1 MKTPAEIFAA
11 LRDEAGT
18 VLIGNEDVVENVLIS
33 TLTEGHVLLEG
44 PPGVAKTT
52 IARLFA
58 NLTDLDYSRIQLM
71 PDLLPS
77 DVTGTD
83 VYREETGEFEF
94 RKGPIFAN
102 VVLADEINRATPKTQ
117 SALLEAMQERIVTV
131 ASTTTPLPE
140 PFILIATQNPI
151 EAEGTYRLPIA
162 QRDRFQFKLRVDL
175 PDRDDERE
183 LFDRFNA
190 DPDLAPETVSP
201 IVTADAIRQA
211 KGIVDQVYV
220 DDKIREYV
228 LDIVEASR
236 EHSLVGHGASP
247 RATLAFLNASKAKAA
262 IRGRDYVIPSDVRE
276 LAPQVLAHRL
286 VLDADAEF
294 GGRTARDIVDEI
306 IDEIEVPGSNIGA
319 DDSFEKG
326 EPAVSDGGAS
336 NADADADE
344 RLLDDGLGS
353 PDEDGSGNGR

>member
-11 LRDEAGT
+11 LREEAGT

-33 TLTEGHVLLEG
+33 MLTEGHVLLEG

-58 NLTDLDYSRIQLM
+58 SLTDLDYSRIQLM

-162 QRDRFQFKLRVDL
+162 QRDRFQFKLQVDL

-190 DPDLAPETVSP
+190 QPDLAPEN
-201 IVTADAIRQA
+201 VTPVISAESIRHA
-211 KGIVDQVYV
+211 KEVVDQVYV
-220 DDKIREYV
+220 NEKIREYV
-228 LDIVEASR
+228 LDIVGASR
-236 EHSLVGHGASP
+236 EHPMIEHGASP
-247 RATLAFLNASKAKAA
+247 RATLAFLRAGKAKAA
-262 IRGRDYVIPSDVRE
+262 IYGREYVIPSDVRSITQ
-276 LAPQVLAHRL
+276 QVLAHRL

-294 GGRTARDIVDEI
+294 GGQSARDVVDELVESV
-306 IDEIEVPGSNIGA
+306 DVPGANIGT
-319 DDSFEKG
+319 DETFEEG
-326 EPAVSDGGAS
+326 EAAVSDGGDS
-336 NADADADE
+336 NADE
-344 RLLDDGLGS
+344 QLLGGGFES
-353 PDEDGSGNGR
+353 VREDGSDSDGR

>member
-162 QRDRFQFKLRVDL
+162 QRDRFQFKLEVDL
-175 PDRDDERE
+175 PDRADERE
-183 LFDRFNA
+183 LFDRFDA
-190 DPDLAPETVSP
+190 EPDLAPESVSP
-201 IVTADAIRQA
+201 VISAEVIRRA
-211 KGIVDQVYV
+211 KGVVDEVYI
-220 DDKIREYV
+220 DEKIREYI
-228 LDIVEASR
+228 LDIVEATR
-236 EHSLVGHGASP
+236 EHPMIDHGASP
-247 RATLAFLNASKAKAA
+247 RATLAFLRAGKAKAA
-262 IRGRDYVIPSDVRE
+262 IRDRDYVIPSDVRA
-276 LAPQVLAHRL
+276 LAQQILAHRL

-294 GGRTARDIVDEI
+294 GGRTARDVVEEIV
-306 IDEIEVPGSNIGA
+306 DEIEVPGANIGA
-319 DDSFEKG
+319 DDSFAEG
-326 EPAVSDGGAS
+326 EAAVSDGGGSAS
-336 NADADADE
+336 ASG
-344 RLLDDGLGS
+344 DDGLDVTREG
-353 PDEDGSGNGR
+353 DRKR

>member
-162 QRDRFQFKLRVDL
+162 QRDRFQFKLEVDL
-175 PDRDDERE
+175 PDRDDERK
-183 LFDRFNA
+183 LFDRFDA
-190 DPDLAPETVSP
+190 QPDLAPESVSP
-201 IVTADAIRQA
+201 VISAEVVRRA
-211 KGIVDQVYV
+211 KGVVDEVYI
-220 DDKIREYV
+220 DEKIREYI
-228 LDIVEASR
+228 LDIVEATR
-236 EHSLVGHGASP
+236 DHPLIDHGASP
-247 RATLAFLNASKAKAA
+247 RATLAFLRAGKAKAA
-262 IRGRDYVIPSDVRE
+262 IRDRDYVIPSDVRS
-276 LAPQVLAHRL
+276 LAQQVLAHRL

-294 GGRTARDIVDEI
+294 GGQSARDVVDELV
-306 IDEIEVPGSNIGA
+306 DAVEVPGANIGA
-319 DDSFEKG
+319 DETFE
-326 EPAVSDGGAS
+326 EAAVSDGGGPES
-336 NADADADE
+336 GE
-344 RLLDDGLGS
+344 RPVDDGFESAGEGG
-353 PDEDGSGNGR
+353 PETDGR